1 MAAGLIINGPF
12 MADTPSL
19 SVITNVQPRNKH
31 RQICFDRRELQSI
44 LDVYARMVTF
54 GEWKDYS
61 IDVGRDTASF
71 NIYRRASEM
80 PVYSIVKEPAL
91 ARKQGAFRL
100 LAANRQVIKRG
111 HGLGQVLGPLKA
123 QMIKVVESG

>member
-1 MAAGLIINGPF
+1 
-12 MADTPSL
+12 MADLPSL
-19 SVITNVQPRNKH
+19 SVITNAQPRKKY
-31 RQICFDRRELQSI
+31 RQVCFDRRELQSI

-61 IDVGRDTASF
+61 IDIGRDTAAF
-71 NIYRRASEM
+71 HVYRRASEM

-91 ARKQGAFRL
+91 SRKQGAFRL
-100 LAANRQVIKRG
+100 LAANRQVLKRG
-111 HGLGQVLGPLKA
+111 HGLDQVLGPLKT

>member
-1 MAAGLIINGPF
+1 MAEG
-12 MADTPSL
+12 PSL
-19 SVITNVQPRNKH
+19 SVITNTQPRKKP
-31 RQICFDRRELQSI
+31 RQICFDRFELQAI

-61 IDVGRDTASF
+61 LDITRSHAGF
-71 NIYRRASEM
+71 HIYRRASEM

-91 ARKQGAFRL
+91 ARKQGAYRL
-100 LAANRQVIKRG
+100 LSANRQVLKRG
-111 HGLGQVLGPLKA
+111 QTLGQVLGPLKT

>member
-1 MAAGLIINGPF
+1 

-19 SVITNVQPRNKH
+19 SVITNAQPRKKLK
-31 RQICFDRRELQSI
+31 QICFDRRELQSI
-44 LDVYARMVTF
+44 LDVYARMVAF

-61 IDVGRDTASF
+61 IDIGRDTASF

-100 LAANRQVIKRG
+100 LSANRQVLKRG
-111 HGLGQVLGPLKA
+111 QGLAQVLGPLKA

>member
-1 MAAGLIINGPF
+1 

-19 SVITNVQPRNKH
+19 SVITNAQPRKKH
-31 RQICFDRRELQSI
+31 KQICFDRRELQSI
-44 LDVYARMVTF
+44 LDVYARMVAF

-61 IDVGRDTASF
+61 IDIGRDTASF

-100 LAANRQVIKRG
+100 LSASRQVLKRG
-111 HGLGQVLGPLKA
+111 QGLTQVLGPLKA
-123 QMIKVVESG
+123 QMMKVVESG